1 MPSGAKKAFNTK
13 LTDTSTTDDEG
24 VGVLRWEG
32 NKCYKWVLYESGAG
46 SVAAA
51 SGKVAYYYAASGTS
65 AGDYAN
71 HKVTCDL
78 SDSSEIGAGVMQ
90 AAVADASYGW
100 MQIKGAATL
109 SVSLTAGADG
119 DPLTATGASD
129 GTLDV
134 TAAATSPIVAFA
146 DDASAD
152 KIICDF
158 PF

>member
-1 MPSGAKKAFNTK
+1 
-13 LTDTSTTDDEG
+13 
-24 VGVLRWEG
+24 
-32 NKCYKWVLYESGAG
+32 
-46 SVAAA
+46 
-51 SGKVAYYYAASGTS
+51 
-65 AGDYAN
+65 
-71 HKVTCDL
+71 
-78 SDSSEIGAGVMQ
+78 MQ